1 MPIEII
7 QPSIDDWQKVK
18 ELRLD
23 ALRQDQQAFGISY
36 EEDFNEPDTYWK
48 EKLKKSTGN
57 DAKEILVIAKEND
70 KYVGMLTSENASGDT
85 WFIHAVYVKPD
96 ERRKGVAK
104 KLLEQMLTLLH
115 NQNDIQNIELKVNVE
130 QEAAVNLYK
139 SYGFTI
145 NSTAQQ
151 ELGDGKIHEVYE
163 MKKQI

>member
-7 QPSIDDWQKVK
+7 QPSIDDWRKVK

-23 ALRQDQQAFGISY
+23 ALKQDQQAFGISY
-36 EEDFNEPDTYWK
+36 EENFNEPDTYWK

-57 DAKEILVIAKEND
+57 NAKEIFIIAKED
-70 KYVGMLTSENASGDT
+70 DEYVGMITSENASSDT
-85 WFIHAVYVKPD
+85 WFIHAVYVKSD
-96 ERRKGVAK
+96 HRKKGVAK
-104 KLLEQMLTLLH
+104 KLLEGILILLR
-115 NQNDIQNIELKVNVE
+115 NRNDIQNIELKVNVE

-139 SYGFTI
+139 SYGFEI
-145 NSTAQQ
+145 NGTARQ